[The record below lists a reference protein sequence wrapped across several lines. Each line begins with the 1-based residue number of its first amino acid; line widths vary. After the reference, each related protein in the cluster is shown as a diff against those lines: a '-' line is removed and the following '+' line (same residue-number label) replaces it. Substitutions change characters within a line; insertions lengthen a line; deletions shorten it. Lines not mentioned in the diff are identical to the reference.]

1 MGGEESIVD
10 VVNIVLTIVFFVT
23 TVLVGEV

>member
-10 VVNIVLTIVFFVT
+10 VVNVVLTIVFFVT
-23 TVLVGEV
+23 TALAGEV

>member
-1 MGGEESIVD
+1 MGGEEYIID

-23 TVLVGEV
+23 NVLVGEV

>member
-10 VVNIVLTIVFFVT
+10 VVNIVLTIVFFIT